1 MEMLGGWSMI
11 FNFVL
16 NLRDPTDSMR
26 KVLVNILLCFVL
38 SLCGEGFASA
48 RADGY
53 DKALDKYA
61 YICERCVEMRDRA
74 RSGKGVSEESLRSML
89 EELAALRR
97 TLSGASGRMSAAQLA
112 RFEEIKAR
120 YRQGMSSPDSDAVGR
135 SGRRGFVPLP
145 KIGEIPLPVAEPVEV
160 SSTLR
165 GWCASAGSVTGRT
178 IVNGNGV
185 TSTSSVTG
193 KGVTSAGSVTGKG
206 GTSTGSATGRSGA
219 STSLEVSVLADAG
232 IFPTPSYG
240 AAAVVTWNGIGAYAG
255 FRSSFRKNEYSY
267 TCTSDGSTEY
277 GRVWA
282 TGKVRQSRSVA
293 TAGFAMW
300 VSRRFGFRLGAGLTS
315 YARCWEDVSGQW
327 AKVEDKSFNG
337 LAADGGIFLTFKP
350 FVFSVGV
357 TSDFTGHA
365 DLQFGVGVRF

>member
-16 NLRDPTDSMR
+16 NLCDPTDSMR

-120 YRQGMSSPDSDAVGR
+120 YRQGMSSPDSDGVGR
-135 SGRRGFVPLP
+135 SGKRGFVPLP
-145 KIGEIPLPVAEPVEV
+145 KIGDIPLPVAEP
-160 SSTLR
+160 SSTLC
-165 GWCASAGSVTGRT
+165 GASTGSVTGNGVTSTSSATGRT

-185 TSTSSVTG
+185 TS
-193 KGVTSAGSVTGKG
+193 AGSV
-206 GTSTGSATGRSGA
+206 TGRSGA
-219 STSLEVSVLADAG
+219 SAGLEVSVLADAG
-232 IFPTPSYG
+232 IFPTTSYG

-255 FRSSFRKNEYSY
+255 FRSNFRKNEYSY

-300 VSRRFGFRLGAGLTS
+300 VSRHFGFRLGAGLTS
-315 YARCWEDVSGQW
+315 YTRCWEDVSGQW

-357 TSDFTGHA
+357 TSDFSGHA

>member
-1 MEMLGGWSMI
+1 MI

-120 YRQGMSSPDSDAVGR
+120 YRQGMSSPDSDGVGR
-135 SGRRGFVPLP
+135 PGRRGFVPLP
-145 KIGEIPLPVAEPVEV
+145 KIGEIPLPVVEPVEA

-165 GWCASAGSVTGRT
+165 G
-178 IVNGNGV
+178 
-185 TSTSSVTG
+185 TST
-193 KGVTSAGSVTGKG
+193 GSVTGKG
-206 GTSTGSATGRSGA
+206 GASAG
-219 STSLEVSVLADAG
+219 LEVTVLADAG
-232 IFPTPSYG
+232 IFPTTSYG

-255 FRSSFRKNEYSY
+255 FRSNFRKNEYSY

-300 VSRRFGFRLGAGLTS
+300 VSRHFGFRLGAGLTS
-315 YARCWEDVSGQW
+315 YTRCWEDVSGQW

-357 TSDFTGHA
+357 TSDFSGHA

>member
-1 MEMLGGWSMI
+1 MI

-38 SLCGEGFASA
+38 SLCGEDFASA

-61 YICERCVEMRDRA
+61 YICERCIEMRDRV
-74 RSGKGVSEESLRSML
+74 RSGQGVSEESLRSML

-120 YRQGMSSPDSDAVGR
+120 YRQGMSSPYSDGVGR
-135 SGRRGFVPLP
+135 SGKRGFVPLP
-145 KIGEIPLPVAEPVEV
+145 KIGGIPLPVAEPVEA

-165 GWCASAGSVTGRT
+165 GWC
-178 IVNGNGV
+178 

-193 KGVTSAGSVTGKG
+193 
-206 GTSTGSATGRSGA
+206 RSGA
-219 STSLEVSVLADAG
+219 SAGLEVSVLADAG
-232 IFPTPSYG
+232 IFPTTSYG

-255 FRSSFRKNEYSY
+255 FRSNFRKNEYSY

-300 VSRRFGFRLGAGLTS
+300 VSRHFGFRLGAGLTS

-357 TSDFTGHA
+357 TPDFSGHA

>member
-120 YRQGMSSPDSDAVGR
+120 YRQGMSSPDSDGVGR
-135 SGRRGFVPLP
+135 PGRRGFVPLP
-145 KIGEIPLPVAEPVEV
+145 KIGEIPLPVVEPVEA

-165 GWCASAGSVTGRT
+165 G
-178 IVNGNGV
+178 
-185 TSTSSVTG
+185 TST
-193 KGVTSAGSVTGKG
+193 GSVTGKG
-206 GTSTGSATGRSGA
+206 GASAG
-219 STSLEVSVLADAG
+219 LEVTVLADAG
-232 IFPTPSYG
+232 IFPTTSYG

-255 FRSSFRKNEYSY
+255 FRSNFRKNEYSY

-300 VSRRFGFRLGAGLTS
+300 VSRHFGFRLGAGLTS
-315 YARCWEDVSGQW
+315 YTRCWEDVSGQW

-357 TSDFTGHA
+357 TSDFSGHA